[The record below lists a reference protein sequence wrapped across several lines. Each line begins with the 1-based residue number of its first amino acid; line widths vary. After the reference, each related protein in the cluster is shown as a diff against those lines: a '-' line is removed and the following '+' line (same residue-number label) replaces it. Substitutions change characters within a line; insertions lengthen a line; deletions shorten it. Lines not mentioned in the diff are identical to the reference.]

1 MANSNIPKPEDVME
15 YLSQY
20 KLESVIEEAVND
32 AVLKQVKVRAS
43 GRLDFDTRPR
53 GACAGAQ
60 FSSLCPPR
68 VCDRAEPVPAHR
80 RPAPEACG
88 G

>member
-32 AVLKQVKVRAS
+32 AVLKQVKVRCIYVLLLAH
-43 GRLDFDTRPR
+43 PCR
-53 GACAGAQ
+53 GKL
-60 FSSLCPPR
+60 F
-68 VCDRAEPVPAHR
+68 
-80 RPAPEACG
+80 
-88 G
+88 